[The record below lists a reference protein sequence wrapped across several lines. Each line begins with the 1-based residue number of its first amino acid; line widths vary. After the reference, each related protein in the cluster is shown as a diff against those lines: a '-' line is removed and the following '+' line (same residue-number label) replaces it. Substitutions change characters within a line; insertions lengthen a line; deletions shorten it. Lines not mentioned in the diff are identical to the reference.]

1 MNAHP
6 GIKIAPLEPLSIVP
20 FVRLFNNCLNPD
32 STPAALLLV
41 RAVGYHP
48 IISGFIFARKN
59 KAADDRLRVYPEL
72 VQATRTPAA
81 LGFLIT

>member
-6 GIKIAPLEPLSIVP
+6 GMKIAFLEPLSIVP

-41 RAVGYHP
+41 RRTNGTVE
-48 IISGFIFARKN
+48 SGSKGAIFIPGCAFIEGFLF
-59 KAADDRLRVYPEL
+59 ADDRYLPGL
-72 VQATRTPAA
+72 Q
-81 LGFLIT
+81 LCHIHQG

>member
-48 IISGFIFARKN
+48 V
-59 KAADDRLRVYPEL
+59 DDRVKVYPKP
-72 VQATRTPAA
+72 VKATRTPPRW
-81 LGFLIT
+81 GFL